1 VRIVGIDPGLHITGY
16 SCIVS
21 EYDTTVLVEAGIIRT
36 KNTQNLVNRLYELY
50 TQFSRILT
58 DFNPEVV
65 AIEELYAHYNHPRTA
80 IIMGHARGTLLLAT
94 GQRSIPVHSYSAN
107 RIKKSL
113 TGNGHAD
120 KEQVQRMIMSLL
132 HLTQLPSP
140 PDIADAIAVALC
152 HLNTVDRVVKIV

>member
-1 VRIVGIDPGLHITGY
+1 MRIVGIDPGLHITGY
-16 SCIVS
+16 SCIAS

-80 IIMGHARGTLLLAT
+80 IIMGHARGALLLAT

-120 KEQVQRMIMSLL
+120 KEQVQRMIMSIL

-152 HLNTVDRVVKIV
+152 HLNAVDRVVKIV